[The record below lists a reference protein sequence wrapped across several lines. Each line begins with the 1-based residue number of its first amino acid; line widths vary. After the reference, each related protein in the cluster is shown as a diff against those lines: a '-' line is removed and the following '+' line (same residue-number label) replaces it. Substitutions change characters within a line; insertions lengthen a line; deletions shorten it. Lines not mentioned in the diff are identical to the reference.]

1 MRYIP
6 QKSPLIDKYYI
17 WDTVEKKITTEVG
30 FDIIVDI
37 VADKIAVVGRATSY
51 QSGYYLSLIHI

>member
-37 VADKIAVVGRATSY
+37 RH
-51 QSGYYLSLIHI
+51 HINLVIITTQHISINL

>member
-17 WDTVEKKITTEVG
+17 WDTVEKKITTETG

-37 VADKIAVVGRATSY
+37 VADKIAVVGKNILRNKEECV
-51 QSGYYLSLIHI
+51 